1 MQSEESNT
9 LVKLAK
15 AVIEHAPEGGD
26 AFWGIKF
33 SDIEAALSAA
43 EPPIRLP
50 TALSLMIEKDVDPEQ
65 NGYCKVIDVEKF
77 LCAKLGKEWSAT
89 GMSIVSLVDE
99 ISSLSAQAQDVVGW
113 QPIETAPKDGSE
125 ILALWKRSQIQSNGY
140 GVVWFEDGSWREFD
154 YECLVSDPTHWMPL
168 PAAPAKQEGGKSNPV
183 HNQSVEN
190 GESGEE

>member
-43 EPPIRLP
+43 EPVDYQLVFSDGRTSRVLYSKDEADRFKKASDITVDIR
-50 TALSLMIEKDVDPEQ
+50 ALYAAPPAPSVAVK
-65 NGYCKVIDVEKF
+65 
-77 LCAKLGKEWSAT
+77 AKLIAELREMAG
-89 GMSIVSLVDE
+89 SITYAEEPSRVMLEAADA
-99 ISSLSAQAQDVVGW
+99 LSAQ
-113 QPIETAPKDGSE
+113 
-125 ILALWKRSQIQSNGY
+125 
-140 GVVWFEDGSWREFD
+140 
-154 YECLVSDPTHWMPL
+154 
-168 PAAPAKQEGGKSNPV
+168 V

-190 GESGEE
+190 GESGDE